1 MWRAFAG
8 GVAFA
13 IALGGQVALADG
25 PLGAQKNAVTNVTPW
40 LDVEFYA
47 GYLTGRSRE
56 IVYDPAS
63 GQRISQLNWDI
74 KSAGVFGGNVAIK
87 PSDWSRIRFGG
98 WIPLVS
104 NNHMEDYDWLIA
116 PFVTPSHVSVHPD
129 TRLVSAYQLDA
140 QLGLRIING
149 GGAAVYAVG
158 GYRQLHYGWT
168 AHGGTYAYPPPIGSG
183 TIPPG
188 LSVISYKQWFQTPYL
203 GFSGEWKAGSWWM
216 NGEVVGSLWSTS
228 RDRDDHILRQTLFEE
243 KATGVKV
250 IVATASLGYDFTPAL
265 SAFGRVEYQ
274 RHFEG
279 KGATDI
285 YVYGTGDRF
294 HIPGDAAGLDNYSLV
309 VAFGVKGKL

>member
-129 TRLVSAYQLDA
+129 MPSACA
-140 QLGLRIING
+140 
-149 GGAAVYAVG
+149 
-158 GYRQLHYGWT
+158 GYRDPTDEPASPRRPILSSRRFD
-168 AHGGTYAYPPPIGSG
+168 GG
-183 TIPPG
+183 
-188 LSVISYKQWFQTPYL
+188 
-203 GFSGEWKAGSWWM
+203 E
-216 NGEVVGSLWSTS
+216 
-228 RDRDDHILRQTLFEE
+228 R
-243 KATGVKV
+243 
-250 IVATASLGYDFTPAL
+250 
-265 SAFGRVEYQ
+265 
-274 RHFEG
+274 
-279 KGATDI
+279 
-285 YVYGTGDRF
+285 
-294 HIPGDAAGLDNYSLV
+294 
-309 VAFGVKGKL
+309 